1 MQRGRSPLRGRLPRV
16 FDDDTI
22 ARYVYHSNRLDG
34 VTLDEAAT
42 RKILSGKVDA
52 PVQGDDGREFEPEVV
67 LGHKRALL
75 GMQLVAE
82 EQKPVSQE
90 DLKTL
95 HRALMGELLLSAGEY
110 RECNLRYKGL
120 LIASPPEHLGERMTW
135 LLNLVNSGLE
145 KAQDAHKFSWRIHH
159 EFITL
164 HPFIEG
170 NGRMARLLMN
180 LIRIRRK
187 LPITIVTYEDRE
199 KYSKAIIEFQQQK
212 IARAHEKMRASGET
226 SGIGRISGEG
236 TLEPQ

>member
-1 MQRGRSPLRGRLPRV
+1 M

-42 RKILSGKVDA
+42 RRVLDGKA
-52 PVQGDDGREFEPEVV
+52 NGPVQGEDGREFEPEVV
-67 LGHKRALL
+67 MGHKRALL
-75 GMQLVAE
+75 GMQLLAEDGKPLDE
-82 EQKPVSQE
+82 EQ
-90 DLKTL
+90 LKNL

-120 LIASPPEHLGERMTW
+120 LIASPPDRLGERMAW
-135 LLNLVNSGLE
+135 LVNLVNSGLE

-180 LIRIRRK
+180 LIRIRRD

-212 IARAHEKMRASGET
+212 IARAREKMRASGLGPD

-236 TLEPQ
+236 NLEPHD